1 MAEKTPMRRQYEEI
15 KSRYPDCMLLFRL
28 GDFYEMFDEDAQTAA
43 DELDLMLTTRDRNK
57 PPEEQTPMCGVP
69 YHAANS
75 YIKKLIDHGHKVAVC
90 DQLEDPALTKGLV
103 KRDVIRVITPG
114 TVTDEGMLD
123 YERPNYLCALWLD
136 GRRGGAAFCDVSTG
150 EFCAADFPDFAEDH
164 TLNELTRFSPNEAVL
179 SAGAGASRR
188 VTDFITTRVECM
200 YQVEDAGFEYAAAE
214 QQLLH
219 HFGVSSLEELGLAG
233 CEGAVR
239 ASGALLGYIGE
250 TQKCD
255 MKHISRLDLFE
266 GGRYMELDYATRR
279 SLELTET
286 MRSGEKSGSL
296 LGILD
301 FTKTPMGGRL
311 LRTWVERPLLSAA
324 EIGRRHAAV
333 QELVSDSMR
342 RAELIRAM
350 TGMGDM
356 LRILARVSN
365 GTASP
370 RDLNVLMRAA
380 ERVPDM
386 LALLQGSSSALLK
399 NAAAMDSLADVCS
412 DIKAAISDK
421 PNLLVHEG
429 GILREGYSEQVDR
442 LRNVRDKGT
451 KLITE
456 MEAAER
462 ERTGI
467 KRLKIGYNRVY
478 GYYID
483 VPKTFTGELPEDY
496 VRKQT
501 LVANERYFTAE
512 LKQLETELTT
522 AQERVCQLEYKYFCD
537 LRDSI
542 ADRVERIQATAEQ
555 IAVVDT
561 LCSLAEAAVRYN
573 YCRPEFDLSGTI
585 DIKDGRHPVV
595 ERLQKDTLF
604 VPNDAHLDQSDERV
618 LIITGPNMAGKST
631 YMRQTALIVL
641 MAQIGSFV
649 PARSATLSVVDRVFT
664 RIGASD
670 DLSAGQST
678 FMVEMSEVAGILRSA
693 TRSSLIL
700 LDEIGR
706 GTSTYDGMAI
716 ARAVLEY
723 CADKRRLGAKT
734 LFSTHYHE
742 LTDLEGQISG
752 VCNYYI
758 TARKQ
763 GGSLIFLRKVV
774 RGAADESYGIEV
786 AKLAGVPDSVIE
798 RAKKCLAELLSG
810 AVDLSAPRAARAD
823 DGQLSL
829 GDAAGEEVLERLRA
843 AALDTMSPIEAM
855 NLLYELKRKL
865 EG

>member
-1 MAEKTPMRRQYEEI
+1 MAEKTPMRQQYEDI

-69 YHAANS
+69 AQSVNN
-75 YIKKLIDHGHKVAVC
+75 YIKKLIDRGHKVAVC
-90 DQLEDPALTKGLV
+90 DQLEDPAKAKGLV

-114 TVTDEGMLD
+114 TLTEDELLNF
-123 YERPNYLCALWLD
+123 ERPNYLCALWLD
-136 GRRGGAAFCDVSTG
+136 GQKGGAAFCDVSTG
-150 EFCAADFPDFAEDH
+150 EFCAADFEAFAEEH
-164 TLNELTRFSPNEAVL
+164 MLNELGRFSPSEVVL
-179 SAGAGASRR
+179 SAGAADNRR
-188 VTDFITTRVECM
+188 ITSFLSTKLKCM
-200 YQVEDAGFEYAAAE
+200 TQPDGGRFELDSDE
-214 QQLLH
+214 ERLLH
-219 HFGVSSLEELGLAG
+219 HFDAGSLEELGLAG
-233 CEGAVR
+233 CSGAVR
-239 ASGALLGYIGE
+239 SAGALLGYIGD

-266 GGRYMELDYATRR
+266 GGRYMEMDYATRR

-286 MRSGEKSGSL
+286 MRLGTKSGSL
-296 LGILD
+296 LGVLD
-301 FTKTPMGGRL
+301 FTKTPMGGRM
-311 LRTWVERPLLSAA
+311 LRSWVERPLLSTA

-333 QELVSDSMR
+333 QELVSDNLR
-342 RAELIRAM
+342 RAELIVAM

-356 LRILARVSN
+356 LRILARTAN
-365 GTASP
+365 GTVCA
-370 RDLNVLMRAA
+370 RDLNALMHACEKVPSVLS
-380 ERVPDM
+380 
-386 LALLQGSSSALLK
+386 LLSGCNSALLK
-399 NAAAMDSLADVCS
+399 NAAGMDGLEDVAAD
-412 DIKAAISDK
+412 IRAAICDQPSIS
-421 PNLLVHEG
+421 LHEG
-429 GILREGYSEQVDR
+429 NILREGYSEQVDR
-442 LRNVRDKGT
+442 LRRIRDEGT
-451 KLITE
+451 KLIAGL
-456 MEAAER
+456 EAEER

-467 KRLKIGYNRVY
+467 KRLKIGYNKVY

-483 VPKTFTGELPEDY
+483 VPNSFTGQVPDNY
-496 VRKQT
+496 VRRQT
-501 LVANERYFTAE
+501 LVSSERYFTQQ
-512 LKQLETELTT
+512 LKDFENELTT
-522 AQERVCQLEYKYFCD
+522 ARERVCELEYKYFCD
-537 LRDSI
+537 LRDTVSE
-542 ADRVERIQATAEQ
+542 RMSRIQATAEQ

-561 LCSLAEAAVRYN
+561 LCSLAEAAVRRN
-573 YCRPEFDLSGTI
+573 YCRPDFDPDGVI
-585 DIKDGRHPVV
+585 DIRDGRHPVV
-595 ERLQKDTLF
+595 EQAQKDTLF
-604 VPNDAHLDQSDERV
+604 VPNDVRMNQADERV

-649 PARSATLSVVDRVFT
+649 PARSATLSIIDRVFT

-670 DLSAGQST
+670 DLAAGQST
-678 FMVEMSEVAGILRSA
+678 FMVEMSEVAGILRGA
-693 TRSSLIL
+693 TRNSLIL

-742 LTDLEGQISG
+742 LTDLEGRIPG

-798 RAKKCLAELLSG
+798 RAKKYLAELSAG
-810 AVDLSAPRAARAD
+810 AAAPAVPRTQPQD

-829 GDAAGEEVLERLRA
+829 GDAAGEEVLARLRA